1 MINCIVVTDSIFS
14 CQSNPQAE
22 RFTFGSDD
30 MRSGRHGYGYG
41 RDGGYRASSARQ
53 GYDYGRGYGEY
64 RGYGEDRGYG
74 DDRGYGEDRG
84 YGVGFRGYG
93 HHNGGTSQGHGQNG
107 RHGGYNRNQPKPYYP
122 SLVSPM
128 DRGEVPPYV
137 EHHGAP
143 DDRSVSPL
151 TASQYHDASAFHC
164 KGGTVEGPIQHTT
177 QIGP

>member
-1 MINCIVVTDSIFS
+1 MINCIVVTDPIFS

-93 HHNGGTSQGHGQNG
+93 HHNGPMAPVRDMVKMEDMVDTIAISL
-107 RHGGYNRNQPKPYYP
+107 NRTIHPW
-122 SLVSPM
+122 
-128 DRGEVPPYV
+128 
-137 EHHGAP
+137 
-143 DDRSVSPL
+143 
-151 TASQYHDASAFHC
+151 
-164 KGGTVEGPIQHTT
+164 
-177 QIGP
+177 